1 MLLFSGTCITS
12 SVGQE
17 FVLMFMENNNPDR
30 DVELFITTSDPSGA
44 FVTITSPGWINP
56 PVNERIRVFFQ
67 QLSRVVINKNLIA
80 LGNELSTKGIKVTSS
95 AGISV
100 TAFHRQGSS
109 CDGFTVFPVNALGNA
124 YMAVTVPL
132 NAQIGIVSPGNNII
146 VEVTFP
152 NVASLSIYIEGTR
165 YGPGSTFR
173 TGLDEYES
181 LQIQDT
187 SGADLTGT
195 LVRSSQPIALFSG
208 NSNTYMG
215 SSSFMDHTVEQLPPV
230 STWGSDF
237 IVVPTPNTDTG
248 GNIKIVAAEANTNI
262 QIFTTPIIQKTLYSA
277 GDNFEFEFDR
287 NEYVRVTSTGPIL
300 VVQLSRSGGSS
311 PSEPALTVIPPRN
324 QYLSSYSLS
333 VPPIETGLFQNYLF
347 LIATFN
353 QIPSIFVDGRPVGS
367 ADWAPITSTTDGTT
381 VKRLTVT
388 PGPHSIR
395 NINKGLVGAYQY
407 GFVDTGCSYLYLSGQ
422 CLDTINSVVGSNF
435 NV

>member
-1 MLLFSGTCITS
+1 
-12 SVGQE
+12 
-17 FVLMFMENNNPDR
+17 MFMENNTPDR
-30 DVELFITTSDPSGA
+30 DVELFITTRDPSGA
-44 FVTITSPGWINP
+44 FVTITAPGWTHP
-56 PVNERIRVFFQ
+56 PVDERIRVSFQ
-67 QLSRVVINKNLIA
+67 QLSRAVLNRNLIA
-80 LGNELSTKGIKVTSS
+80 VGNELSTKGIKVTSS

-124 YMAVTVPL
+124 YMAVTAPL
-132 NAQIGIVSPGNNII
+132 NAQIGIVSPGNNIV

-152 NVASLSIYIEGTR
+152 NVALLSIYIEGTQ

-173 TGLDEYES
+173 TVLNEYES

-187 SGADLTGT
+187 SGVDLTGT

-215 SSSFMDHTVEQLPPV
+215 SSTFMDHTVEQLPPV

-248 GNIKIVAAEANTNI
+248 GNIKIVASEANTNI
-262 QIFTTPIIQKTLYSA
+262 QIFTTPIIQQLLYNA
-277 GDNFEFEFDR
+277 GDNFEFEFER
-287 NEYVRVTSTGPIL
+287 NEYVRITSTGPIL
-300 VVQLSRSGGSS
+300 VVQLSRSGGSA
-311 PSEPALTVIPPRN
+311 PSEPAMTVIPPRN

-333 VPPIETGLFQNYLF
+333 VQPIETGLFQNYLF

-367 ADWAPITSTTDGTT
+367 ADWVPITSTTDGTT
-381 VKRLTVT
+381 VRRLTVT
-388 PGPHSIR
+388 SGPHSIR
-395 NINKGLVGAYQY
+395 NVNKGLVGAYQY
-407 GFVDTGCSYLYLSGQ
+407 GFVDTGCSYLYSTGQ

-435 NV
+435 KF